1 MRLAAII
8 AAGLCSG
15 CVAVR
20 VTNVDVTVDKDIDV
34 VPIIRDVS
42 IAAEITP

>member
-1 MRLAAII
+1 MKAIALIALA
-8 AAGLCSG
+8 LSG

-20 VTNVDVTVDKDIDV
+20 VTNVEVRVDKDIDV